1 MKTKSTPDW
10 EIALNKF
17 LLPWQKK
24 SYVTGALVC
33 GSRIHGT
40 DTENSDI
47 DLHIIL
53 SNQTTW
59 RERGNCLVN
68 GFLIEYFCNPIAQ
81 HYEYMKE
88 DISSFSR
95 INLRMLAFGQIVF
108 DKDGSLSKLKTESL
122 NKFNKQFRKLSKA
135 EIELG
140 KYALWDGLDNLQDL
154 NILNSKF
161 YQHSHH
167 LLLHQTLELYRRF
180 LGVEIGPS
188 SKIVRF
194 FTDKDFRKKYQLKEF
209 PDKKF
214 TQLFVKAIES
224 ETLLSIK
231 NLIEHVFVKMGG
243 FKIDSWKF
251 RSKVQNNK
259 KM

>member
-1 MKTKSTPDW
+1 MEQT
-10 EIALNKF
+10 
-17 LLPWQKK
+17 QK
-24 SYVTGALVC
+24 
-33 GSRIHGT
+33 
-40 DTENSDI
+40 
-47 DLHIIL
+47 IL
-53 SNQTTW
+53 I
-59 RERGNCLVN
+59 
-68 GFLIEYFCNPIAQ
+68 LIYT
-81 HYEYMKE
+81 
-88 DISSFSR
+88 SSCP
-95 INLRMLAFGQIVF
+95 
-108 DKDGSLSKLKTESL
+108 
-122 NKFNKQFRKLSKA
+122 
-135 EIELG
+135 
-140 KYALWDGLDNLQDL
+140 
-154 NILNSKF
+154 
-161 YQHSHH
+161 
-167 LLLHQTLELYRRF
+167 
-180 LGVEIGPS
+180 IGPS